1 MLECTMMQSLWN
13 DCYSEPFVLSRMLA
27 VVSPLPYDTAIK
39 RSETDK
45 CFSYRAALVS
55 FACSCYIQD

>member
-1 MLECTMMQSLWN
+1 MLQCTMMQSFWN
-13 DCYSEPFVLSRMLA
+13 DCYSEAFVLSRTLA
-27 VVSPLPYDTAIK
+27 VVSPLPDDTAIK

-45 CFSYRAALVS
+45 CFSYRTALVS